1 MIGRITLIWVA
12 LAAGVATGL
21 FQLKYEVQTL
31 ERKLGRI
38 NHAILADQ
46 QAIHVLKAEWALLN
60 QPNELIKRAVENL
73 ELKPIAAMQ
82 IGQVADIPQRR
93 DTSALAELPAVPP
106 SQVATLKGPPL
117 AFATPIAAT
126 PVAAKPVA
134 ANPLIASARP
144 RQ

>member
-21 FQLKYEVQTL
+21 FQLKYEVQAL

-38 NHAILADQ
+38 NQAILADQ

-60 QPNELIKRAVENL
+60 QPGELIKRAAENL
-73 ELKPIAAMQ
+73 ELRPIAAMQ
-82 IGQVADIPQRR
+82 IGQVADVPARR
-93 DTSALAELPAVPP
+93 DTTALAELPAAPP
-106 SQVATLKGPPL
+106 AEAATLKGPPL
-117 AFATPIAAT
+117 S
-126 PVAAKPVA
+126 V
-134 ANPLIASARP
+134 ANPMIASARP

>member
-21 FQLKYEVQTL
+21 FQLKYEVRAL

-38 NHAILADQ
+38 NQAILADQ

-60 QPNELIKRAVENL
+60 QPSELIKRAAENL
-73 ELKPIAAMQ
+73 ELKPIAAVQ
-82 IGQVADIPQRR
+82 IGQIADIPERR
-93 DTSALAELPAVPP
+93 DTATLAELPAVPP
-106 SQVATLKGPPL
+106 AQVSTLKGPPL
-117 AFATPIAAT
+117 S
-126 PVAAKPVA
+126 V
-134 ANPLIASARP
+134 ANPMIASARP